1 MTFTPRTIFL
11 LIFFS
16 LLTVSGFAIDELLY
30 IGIVAAL
37 LLFAAI
43 CFEFWFMP
51 NQDQIIVWR
60 KVASKLALGVENS
73 VKIYVENR
81 SVSELK
87 MMIHD
92 EPPDEF
98 AMRSV
103 NFEATLRPR
112 EIRSFY
118 YEIHPNHRGD
128 FVFHNVNLSCY
139 GILFGLIQKRYI
151 FSLLMPVKVYPN
163 FKAIKKFELTALRG
177 KWMQSGT
184 RPVRQF
190 GQGTEY
196 ESLREYS
203 PDDEYRN
210 INWNASARM
219 AKLITTQYQVERSQN
234 VMILIDA
241 GRLMGGV
248 SMGLSKLDHAINAAL
263 VLSDIAIKKNDNVGI
278 LVFSKTVQSFLAP
291 KKTRTQLSFIAERLY
306 NVKSELVES
315 DYASAFEYLRQKHKR
330 RSLIVMFTE
339 FLDRYS
345 SQILIHNV
353 SVMYPKH
360 LPLCVL
366 MKDHSLNMI
375 VNQAIESKD
384 DVYQKAAAA
393 ELLEEREQ
401 AIAFVRS
408 HGAIVLDVLP
418 ENLSSEVIN
427 KYIEIKNKNRL

>member
-1 MTFTPRTIFL
+1 
-11 LIFFS
+11 
-16 LLTVSGFAIDELLY
+16 
-30 IGIVAAL
+30 
-37 LLFAAI
+37 
-43 CFEFWFMP
+43 MP
-51 NQDQIIVWR
+51 NQNQIIVWR
-60 KVASKLALGVENS
+60 KVASKLAMGAANKVE
-73 VKIYVENR
+73 IHVENR
-81 SVSELK
+81 SASELK
-87 MMIHD
+87 MMVHD

-98 AMRSV
+98 EMRNVS
-103 NFEATLRPR
+103 FEAVLRPR

-118 YEIHPNHRGD
+118 YEIRPNLRGD
-128 FVFHNVNLSCY
+128 FVFQNVNLSCN
-139 GILFGLIQKRYI
+139 GILFGLIQRRYI

-163 FKAIKKFELTALRG
+163 FKAIKKFELTTLRG
-177 KWMQSGT
+177 KWMQSGM

-203 PDDEYRN
+203 PDDEYRA
-210 INWNASARM
+210 INWSASARM
-219 AKLITTQYQVERSQN
+219 AKLITTQYQVERSQH

-248 SMGLSKLDHAINAAL
+248 SKGLSKLDHAINAAL
-263 VLSDIAIKKNDNVGI
+263 ILADIAIKKNDNVGM

-291 KKTRTQLSFIAERLY
+291 AKSRLQLSLIAEHLY

-345 SQILIHNV
+345 SQILIQNV
-353 SVMYPKH
+353 SVMYSKH

-366 MKDHSLNMI
+366 MKDRALNVI
-375 VNQAIESKD
+375 VNQEVESKD
-384 DVYQKAAAA
+384 DVFQKAAAA

-408 HGAIVLDVLP
+408 YGVIVMDVLP
-418 ENLSSEVIN
+418 ESLSFEVIN